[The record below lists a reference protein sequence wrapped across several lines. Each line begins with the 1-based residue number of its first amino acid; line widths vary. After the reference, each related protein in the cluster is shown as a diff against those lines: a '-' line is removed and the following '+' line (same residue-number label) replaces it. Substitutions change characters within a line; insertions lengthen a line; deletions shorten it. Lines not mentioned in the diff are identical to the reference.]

1 MATARCGGN
10 VIMEWLAYVSVKWVL
25 VTVAA
30 LLWARHALHRGR
42 RRYPDLLVFR
52 EFLDAGLAAVVIVFL
67 IIRPFLFQA
76 YFIPSESM
84 NPTLTQ
90 SDRVLVNKLVYRFAR
105 PRRGDIVVF
114 RPPEDRVPEQKDY
127 IKRVIGLPGD
137 TVEVL
142 PKCLRVDGKTLMR
155 FTSHAASEMMN
166 ENYDPKQEIGFT
178 YSLNGGSTY
187 LEKESG
193 QAVIT
198 NGREYDLR
206 VATYRKGDRVRFTPN
221 EVTVND
227 QPVLSIVFGPVRESS
242 HDLTQWGGDPRL
254 RGNVYTVN
262 GTPRMILVQ
271 GRKLEFD
278 EGHVLVNG
286 RRLTE
291 PYVAE
296 DPLYA
301 LPPLRIPSGQ
311 YFMLGDNRNYS
322 FDSHAWGPLDSH
334 RIIGRADVLFW
345 PFNRSRFIRHR

>member
-1 MATARCGGN
+1 
-10 VIMEWLAYVSVKWVL
+10 MEWLAYISVKWVL
-25 VTVAA
+25 VTIAV
-30 LLWARHALHRGR
+30 LLWVRQVLHRGR
-42 RRYPDLLVFR
+42 VRHPDLLIFR

-90 SDRVLVNKLVYRFAR
+90 SDRVLVNKFIYQFER
-105 PRRGDIVVF
+105 PRRGDIIVF

-127 IKRVIGLPGD
+127 IKRVIGLPGE
-137 TVEVL
+137 TVEVV
-142 PKCLRVDGKTLMR
+142 PRTLRADGKTLIR

-166 ENYDPKQEIGFT
+166 ENYDPKREIGFT
-178 YSLNGGSTY
+178 YALNGGSTY

-198 NGREYDLR
+198 NGREYELR

-221 EVTVND
+221 EVMVND
-227 QPVLSIVFGPVRESS
+227 QPVFSVVFGPVQEPS

-254 RGNVYTVN
+254 QGNLYTVN
-262 GTPRMILVQ
+262 GTPRLILVQ
-271 GRKLEFD
+271 GRKLQFD

-301 LPPLRIPSGQ
+301 LPQLKVPAGE
-311 YFMLGDNRNYS
+311 YFVLGDNRNYS
-322 FDSHAWGPLDSH
+322 FDSHAWGTLGAP

-345 PFNRSRFIRHR
+345 PLDRRSFIRHR